1 VLYIPTLFMPSF
13 YGDIQLEAVNEKTTK
28 VLVERA
34 TPLEQNALTD
44 LGLYAAKK
52 GWLTPD
58 GLKTSD
64 GVYTLAAPLLKVK
77 DELAK
82 RLKPG
87 RTLVT
92 AVRFSDGG
100 IAELALSSGGP
111 GYKLLPEPAAL
122 DVPATSAAPAPAL
135 TPEVLPPKPA
145 AKEPAVKAATTVAVP
160 TQGCPEPDF
169 VRAEIKARRVLFE
182 FLTEEQREDF
192 TKHNAFVSVGAMT
205 GHHYM
210 VTSRHARG
218 RLEKYRRSLFDID
231 EDTPF
236 CVHDWA
242 VPAAEECLAIHLMLQ
257 LPQHEGY
264 LRHLH

>member
-1 VLYIPTLFMPSF
+1 MLYIPTLFIPSF
-13 YGDIQLEAVNEKTTK
+13 YGDIQLESVDEGHTK
-28 VLVERA
+28 VIVERA
-34 TPLEQNALTD
+34 TPLEQTALTD

-52 GWLTPD
+52 RWLTPD
-58 GLKTSD
+58 GLKAQD
-64 GVYTLAAPLLKVK
+64 GAYTLSAPILKVK
-77 DELAK
+77 DELTK

-87 RTLVT
+87 RTMLT
-92 AVRFSDGG
+92 AVRFAGGG
-100 IAELALSSGGP
+100 IAEVAASSSGQ
-111 GYKLLPEPAAL
+111 GYKLLPSPAET
-122 DVPATSAAPAPAL
+122 PSTSAAPAPAL
-135 TPEVLPPKPA
+135 TPEVLPPKAPPA
-145 AKEPAVKAATTVAVP
+145 PPVRAATTVAMP

-192 TKHNAFVSVGAMT
+192 KKHNAFVSVGAET
-205 GHHYM
+205 GHRYM

-218 RLEKYRRSLFDID
+218 PLEKYRRSLFDLD
-231 EDTPF
+231 ENRPY

-242 VPAAEECLAIHLMLQ
+242 VPAAEECLALHVLLQ